1 MRTMIF
7 AAMFGI
13 AVPFISGCGDA
24 TDAGSISGTTSN
36 SIDGS
41 RFLLS
46 EEPDDAIGVI
56 EARESAVHGGQ
67 ITVVGRIGG
76 TTTPWVNGRAAFM
89 LLDAS
94 MVMVA
99 EGTDSGEGEIC
110 TGDCC
115 AAERAHATM
124 LVKILDENG
133 RVLAADSRQL
143 LGLAE
148 NDMVVVRGKA
158 TKDKS
163 GNVAVVGDA
172 VFIRR

>member
-1 MRTMIF
+1 M
-7 AAMFGI
+7 A
-13 AVPFISGCGDA
+13 
-24 TDAGSISGTTSN
+24 SN
-36 SIDGS
+36 SVDGT
-41 RFLLS
+41 RYLLS

-56 EARESAVHGGQ
+56 EARESAADGAP

-76 TTTPWVNGRAAFM
+76 TTKPWVNGRAAFT

-94 MVMVA
+94 MVLVA
-99 EGTDSGEGEIC
+99 EGTDSGEGEVC

-124 LVKILDENG
+124 LVKILDETG
-133 RVLAADSRQL
+133 RVLEVDSRRL

-148 NDMVVVRGKA
+148 NDMVVVCGKA
-158 TKDKS
+158 AKDKS
-163 GNVAVVGDA
+163 GNVVLIADA

>member
-1 MRTMIF
+1 MRTILF
-7 AAMFGI
+7 AAMLGT
-13 AVPFISGCGDA
+13 AVAHISGCGRAPD
-24 TDAGSISGTTSN
+24 TDSVTGTPSN
-36 SIDGS
+36 PIDGS
-41 RFLLS
+41 RYLLS
-46 EEPDDAIGVI
+46 DEPDDAIGVI
-56 EARESAVHGGQ
+56 EARESAVDGAP

-76 TTTPWVNGRAAFM
+76 TTTPWVNGRAAFT

-94 MVMVA
+94 MVLVA
-99 EGTDSGEGEIC
+99 EGTDAGEGQIC

-148 NDMVVVRGKA
+148 NDMVVVCGKA

-163 GNVAVVGDA
+163 GNVALIADA
-172 VFIRR
+172 VFIRQ

>member
-1 MRTMIF
+1 MRTVF
-7 AAMFGI
+7 LAAMFASTVAFI
-13 AVPFISGCGDA
+13 AGCGHA
-24 TDAGSISGTTSN
+24 PHAESVFHTSTN

-41 RFLLS
+41 RYLLS

-56 EARESAVHGGQ
+56 EARESAADGDA

-76 TTTPWVNGRAAFM
+76 TTSPWVNGRAAFT

-94 MVMVA
+94 LVLVA
-99 EGTDSGEGEIC
+99 DGADSGEGEIC

-124 LVKILDENG
+124 LVKILEERG
-133 RVLAADSRQL
+133 RVLQIDSRRL

-163 GNVAVVGDA
+163 GNVSLIADA